1 MKYSKVP
8 LSCDKHIELLKSR
21 GLIIDDEERAA
32 KYLGNVGYYRLTG
45 YMYHLQS
52 KDEKQLFLTE
62 TCFDDILNL
71 YQFDKKLRT
80 IIMEY
85 MERIEVAVKAKLTN
99 HFSLSYGFFWY
110 TNESLYVDK
119 ALYASLIAKITESFV
134 DPQEHYLRAF
144 KFKYEDPMPP
154 ANMALETLTLGNTA
168 RLFKALANGVE
179 KQDIAKEFNVIS
191 TTLTSWLVYLTNVRN
206 LCAHHSRLWNKRVT
220 ADRPFIPT
228 RKEYKFHGEL
238 TDDFNT
244 SMYGIISIINRL
256 LLSFNQENRFTVKIE
271 TLIEEHKIDTA
282 LMGFP
287 SNWKEAAPWHNEVQK
302 E

>member
-8 LSCDKHIELLKSR
+8 LNCEEQIQLLKNR
-21 GLIIDDEERAA
+21 GLVIDNEERAA
-32 KYLGNVGYYRLTG
+32 KYLGTVGYYRLTG

-52 KDEKQLFLTE
+52 RDENHKFLVE
-62 TCFDDILNL
+62 TNFNDILNL
-71 YQFDKKLRT
+71 YQFDKKLRA

-99 HFSLSYGFFWY
+99 HYSLSHGFFWY
-110 TNESLYVDK
+110 TDESLYVDK
-119 ALYASLIAKITESFV
+119 EIYANLINEIAEKFV

-144 KFKYEDPMPP
+144 KFKYEDTMPP
-154 ANMALETLTLGNTA
+154 SNMALETLTLGKTA
-168 RLFKALANGVE
+168 RLFKALANSAE
-179 KQDIAKEFNVIS
+179 KQEIAKEFNIVS
-191 TTLTSWLVYLTNVRN
+191 STLTSWLVYLTNVRN

-228 RKEYKFHGEL
+228 RKEYKFHGVL

-244 SMYGIISIINRL
+244 SMYGIVSIINRL
-256 LLSFNQENRFTVKIE
+256 LRSFNPENKFTQRVEI
-271 TLIEEHKIDTA
+271 LIEEHKIDTS

-287 SNWKEAAPWHNEVQK
+287 ANWKEGAPWYNEIEK
-302 E
+302 D